1 MFKRILVP
9 LDGSKFAECALP
21 HAELFARIFDSTI
34 VLLRVLE
41 PIQQINGSQPV
52 DPFAWQIRKREA
64 ELYLQEISPL
74 IAARI
79 DDSKPGKDDDITRVN
94 RVEYAILSGK
104 PSEAIVSFAH
114 KENIDLMAI
123 STHGWGGF
131 SRWNI
136 SSVAHK
142 VLEKIYLPVL
152 LIRAYEEGHEG
163 DDDIRYNRILLPL
176 DSSTRAEY
184 VLSIAVPL
192 ARGEKNREAVEASKQ
207 AETDPKKEEI
217 KTVLLLTTVI
227 RPPEMPI
234 PEPYSQEVEALMNK
248 LIQLSQKSVQEY
260 LIRIKS
266 QLSVPSEIR
275 MIEHHSVPEALHK
288 LAKEEDID
296 LIIIAAHGYTGQY
309 HYPYGSVARN
319 MLDFGAK
326 PILIIQDVP
335 LYQVQPSN
343 SEIAAQRSEG
353 TPDVR

>member
-9 LDGSKFAECALP
+9 LDGSNFAELALP

-34 VLLRVLE
+34 VLLRVIE
-41 PIQQINGSQPV
+41 PAQEINGSQPV

-79 DDSKPGKDDDITRVN
+79 DDNKPDKDDDATRVN
-94 RVEYAILSGK
+94 RVEYAILNGK

-114 KENIDLMAI
+114 KENIDLMVI

-136 SSVAHK
+136 SSVAQK

-152 LIRAYEEGHEG
+152 LIRAYEEEEG
-163 DDDIRYNRILLPL
+163 REGDDIRYNRILLPL
-176 DSSTRAEY
+176 DSSARAEY
-184 VLSIAVPL
+184 VLSAAVSL
-192 ARGEKNREAVEASKQ
+192 ARSEKDREAIETSKQ
-207 AETDPKKEEI
+207 AEADPKKEEI

-227 RPPEMPI
+227 GPPEVPI
-234 PEPYSQEVEALMNK
+234 PEPYSQEVQELMNK
-248 LIQLSQKSVQEY
+248 LIRLSQKSVQEY

-275 MIEHHSVPEALHK
+275 MIEHHSVSEALQK
-288 LAKEEDID
+288 LVKEEDID
-296 LIIIAAHGYTGQY
+296 LIIIAAHGYTGQHY
-309 HYPYGSVARN
+309 YPYGSVTRD

-335 LYQVQPSN
+335 LSHVQPSN

-353 TPDVR
+353 MPDV

>member
-74 IAARI
+74 IAAHI
-79 DDSKPGKDDDITRVN
+79 DDSKPEKDGDTTRVN
-94 RVEYAILSGK
+94 RVEYAILNGK

-114 KENIDLMAI
+114 KENIDLMVI

-136 SSVAHK
+136 SSVAQK

-152 LIRAYEEGHEG
+152 LIRAYEEEEGHKGE
-163 DDDIRYNRILLPL
+163 DIRYNRILLPL
-176 DSSTRAEY
+176 DSSARAEY
-184 VLSIAVPL
+184 VLSAAVSL
-192 ARGEKNREAVEASKQ
+192 ARGEKDREA

-227 RPPEMPI
+227 GPPEVPI
-234 PEPYSQEVEALMNK
+234 PEPYSQEVQELMNK
-248 LIQLSQKSVQEY
+248 LIRLSQKSVQEY

-275 MIEHHSVPEALHK
+275 MIEHHSVSEALQK
-288 LAKEEDID
+288 LVKEEDID
-296 LIIIAAHGYTGQY
+296 LIIIAAHGYTGQHY
-309 HYPYGSVARN
+309 YPYGSVTRD

-335 LYQVQPSN
+335 LSHVQPSN

-353 TPDVR
+353 MPDV

>member
-1 MFKRILVP
+1 
-9 LDGSKFAECALP
+9 
-21 HAELFARIFDSTI
+21 
-34 VLLRVLE
+34 LLRVLE

-114 KENIDLMAI
+114 KENIDLMVI

-136 SSVAHK
+136 SSVAQK

-152 LIRAYEEGHEG
+152 LIRAYEEEEGHKG
-163 DDDIRYNRILLPL
+163 DDIRYNRILLPL
-176 DSSTRAEY
+176 DSSARAEY
-184 VLSIAVPL
+184 VLSAAVSL
-192 ARGEKNREAVEASKQ
+192 ARGEKDREAAEASKQ

-260 LIRIKS
+260 LIRIKT

-275 MIEHHSVPEALHK
+275 MIEHHSVSEALHK

-309 HYPYGSVARN
+309 HYPYGSVTRN

-335 LYQVQPSN
+335 LSQVQPSN